1 MEKIFVMNL
10 GTTSFKFKLYG
21 WEGET
26 PAVLAAG
33 ELESV
38 GAARSA
44 YEITYPDGTGHK
56 GSTPIAD
63 HGAAFEHCFALLQ
76 ADGVLRDLD
85 DLTAVGYKAVHGGNL
100 SGTCLVDDAL
110 IGEMERVT
118 PLAPAHNPIYLNA
131 MKNIRSRFPG
141 LTQVARFE
149 TSFHGTIPEKRV
161 AYGVPYQWKQ
171 ELGIRR
177 YGFHGSSH
185 QYISQTVA
193 KLQPGARRIINCH
206 LGGSS
211 SICAILDGKSVAT
224 SMGATLQS
232 GLFNNNRV
240 GDFEVFCLK
249 PIMDHYGYTMDEA
262 LEILSKKSGLLGLS
276 GVSNDLRLVLEA
288 AEQGNEQAKLAFDT
302 LCDNILGYIGM
313 YAAYLNGLD
322 ALVFTGGIGTN
333 SDALRERV
341 CQNLGYLG
349 LSLDAEKNRGRGDG
363 CISTDDSRVKVWRL
377 KTDEESVVAACVRE
391 FLQEQRA
398 K

>member
-1 MEKIFVMNL
+1 MERIFIMNL
-10 GTTSFKFKLYG
+10 GTTSFKFKFYAF
-21 WEGET
+21 EGNDT
-26 PAVLAAG
+26 QVLATG
-33 ELESV
+33 ELESI
-38 GAARSA
+38 GAPVSR
-44 YEITYPDGTGHK
+44 YELTYADGRTIREEA
-56 GSTPIAD
+56 PIAD
-63 HGAAFEHCFALLQ
+63 HGAAFSHCFNLLQ
-76 ADGVLRDLD
+76 RDGIIRDLD
-85 DLTAVGYKAVHGGNL
+85 DVAAVGYKAVHGGNL
-100 SGTCLVDDAL
+100 SGTCLVDEAL
-110 IGEMERVT
+110 IAEMERVT

-131 MKNIRSRFPG
+131 MKDIRKRFPS

-149 TSFHGTIPEKRV
+149 TSFHSTIPEKRV
-161 AYGVPYQWKQ
+161 TYGVPYQWKE

-193 KLQPGARRIINCH
+193 KLQPEARRIINCH

-249 PIMDHYGYTMDEA
+249 PIMDHYGYTMEEA

-276 GVSNDLRLVLEA
+276 GVSNDLRLVVEA
-288 AEQGNEQAKLAFDT
+288 VEAGNTHAQLAFDT

-333 SDALRERV
+333 SALLRQKV
-341 CQNLGYLG
+341 CENLGYLG
-349 LSLDAEKNRGRGDG
+349 LKLDESRNEGRADG
-363 CISTDDSRVKVWRL
+363 KVSTDDSAVTVWRL

-391 FLQEQRA
+391 FLHR
-398 K
+398 

>member
-1 MEKIFVMNL
+1 MDKIFVMNL
-10 GTTSFKFKLYG
+10 GTTSFKFKLYA
-21 WEGET
+21 WETED
-26 PAVLAAG
+26 PKVLAAG
-33 ELESV
+33 ELESI
-38 GAARSA
+38 GAQESA
-44 YEITYPDGTGHK
+44 WEISYPGGEPK
-56 GSTPIAD
+56 SGKTPIAD
-63 HGAAFEHCFALLQ
+63 HGMAFEHCFAILQ
-76 ADGVLRDLD
+76 ADGILKDLD

-110 IGEMERVT
+110 IAEMERVT
-118 PLAPAHNPIYLNA
+118 PFAPAHNPIYLNA

-149 TSFHGTIPEKRV
+149 TSFHGSIPAQRV
-161 AYGVPYQWKQ
+161 TYGVPYQWQQ
-171 ELGIRR
+171 EVGIRR

-193 KLQPGARRIINCH
+193 KLQPGARKIINCH

-240 GDFEVFCLK
+240 GDFEAFCIK
-249 PIMDHYGYTMDEA
+249 PVMDHYGYTLDET

-276 GVSNDLRLVLEA
+276 GVSNDLRLVMDAA
-288 AEQGNEQAKLAFDT
+288 AEGNAQAQLAVET
-302 LCDNILGYIGM
+302 LADNILGYIGM

-333 SDALRERV
+333 SSLLRQMV
-341 CQNLGYLG
+341 CENLGYLG
-349 LSLDAEKNRGRGDG
+349 LKLDAQKNDGRGDG
-363 CISTDDSRVKVWRL
+363 CISTEDSAVKVWRL

-391 FLQEQRA
+391 YLHP
-398 K
+398 

>member
-10 GTTSFKFKLYG
+10 GTTSFKFKFYAF
-21 WEGET
+21 EGENT
-26 PAVLAAG
+26 RVLATG
-33 ELESV
+33 ELESIGV
-38 GAARSA
+38 PLSRYELA
-44 YEITYPDGTGHK
+44 YEDGR
-56 GSTPIAD
+56 SISEEAPIPD
-63 HGAAFEHCFALLQ
+63 HGAAFAHCFSILQ
-76 ADGVLRDLD
+76 RDGIIRDLD
-85 DLTAVGYKAVHGGNL
+85 DVTAVGYKAVHGGNL

-110 IGEMERVT
+110 IAEMERVT
-118 PLAPAHNPIYLNA
+118 PFAPAHNPIYLNA
-131 MKNIRSRFPG
+131 MKDIKNRFPG

-149 TSFHGTIPEKRV
+149 TSFHGSIPEKRV
-161 AYGVPYQWKQ
+161 TYGVPYQWK
-171 ELGIRR
+171 EEMGIRR

-193 KLQPGARRIINCH
+193 KLQPGARKIINCH

-224 SMGATLQS
+224 SMGTTLQS

-240 GDFEVFCLK
+240 GDFEPFCLK
-249 PIMDHYGYTMDEA
+249 PIMDHYGYTLDET

-288 AEQGNEQAKLAFDT
+288 AEQGDTHAQLAFDT

-333 SDALRERV
+333 SAPLRKRV
-341 CQNLGYLG
+341 CESLTYLG
-349 LSLDAEKNRGRGDG
+349 LSLDEEANQDRGDG
-363 CISTDDSRVKVWRL
+363 KISTDDSKVTVWRL
-377 KTDEESVVAACVRE
+377 KTDEESVVANCVRE
-391 FLQEQRA
+391 FLN
-398 K
+398 

>member
-1 MEKIFVMNL
+1 MDKIFVMNL
-10 GTTSFKFKLYG
+10 GTTSFKFKFYAFDH
-21 WEGET
+21 EESQ
-26 PAVLAAG
+26 VLASG
-33 ELESV
+33 ELESI
-38 GAARSA
+38 GAPMSRYVLSYADGRSIQEEA
-44 YEITYPDGTGHK
+44 
-56 GSTPIAD
+56 PIPD
-63 HGAAFEHCFALLQ
+63 HGAAFSHCFGILQ
-76 ADGVLRDLD
+76 RDGVIRDLD
-85 DLTAVGYKAVHGGNL
+85 DVTAVGYKAVHGGNL

-110 IGEMERVT
+110 IEEMERVT

-131 MKNIRSRFPG
+131 MKDIRKRFPQ

-149 TSFHGTIPEKRV
+149 TSFHGTIPQKRV
-161 AYGVPYQWKQ
+161 TYGVPYQWKQ

-193 KLQPGARRIINCH
+193 KLQPGARKIINCH

-211 SICAILDGKSVAT
+211 SICAVLDGKSIAT

-240 GDFEVFCLK
+240 GDFEPFCLK
-249 PIMDHYGYTMDEA
+249 PIMDHYGYSLDETM
-262 LEILSKKSGLLGLS
+262 EILSKKSGLLGLS

-288 AEQGNEQAKLAFDT
+288 AQQGNGQAQLAFDT

-333 SDALRERV
+333 SAPLREAV
-341 CQNLGYLG
+341 CENLGYLG
-349 LSLDAEKNRGRGDG
+349 LKLDLTRNQERGDG
-363 CISTDDSRVKVWRL
+363 VISTEDSKVTVWRL

-391 FLQEQRA
+391 FIHG
-398 K
+398 